1 MGRGHVRDLAPW
13 APSLPRSLLQLTVF
27 TQYKE
32 SSQMARSPNRR
43 AKSFTMSL
51 PQGGA
56 ALSQKKLVCIGLLG
70 PTLDAGLTHKRW
82 GKWRP
87 TISLVQHP
95 DLLIDR
101 FELLHQRRFDKLAAQ
116 VIEDMDRLAPETQV
130 RTHDIALEDPWDFEL
145 VYQNLYDFARSYPF
159 NIEEE
164 DYLLHIT
171 TGSHVAQICCFL
183 LAESRHIPARLIQS
197 SPGHRGSFE
206 PGTFKI
212 IDLDLSRYDQLFSR
226 FAQEQREGVSFLKEG
241 IETRNEA
248 FNFLIEQIERVA
260 IVSSDPMLLTGPTGA
275 GKTQLAR
282 RIYEL
287 KRVRRQVSGRFV
299 EVNCATLRGDGAMS
313 TLFGHVR
320 GAYTGAVS
328 ERGGLLRAAD
338 GGVLFLDEI
347 GELGQDEQAM
357 LLRAVE
363 SGRFM
368 PVGADHEVSSNFQL
382 LAGTNRDLNEEVRKG
397 RFREDLLARIDL
409 WSFDLPG
416 LRDRLEDIEPNIDY
430 ELEQFTV
437 KRGSRVA
444 INREARDRYLRYATS
459 MDARWSGNF
468 RDLNAS
474 ITRMA
479 TLARGG
485 RINEEDVEQEL
496 IRLGRK
502 WQTTS
507 DARQGAAQR
516 FLIALVGEESFR
528 DMDRFDRVQ
537 LTDVVD
543 VCRRA
548 RSLSEAGRELFA
560 FSREQKKSNNDSD
573 RLRKY
578 LAKFDIDFKQ
588 IQALD
593 EGASGGG

>member
-1 MGRGHVRDLAPW
+1 MLTGHPTRL
-13 APSLPRSLLQLTVF
+13 
-27 TQYKE
+27 
-32 SSQMARSPNRR
+32 SSIR
-43 AKSFTMSL
+43 
-51 PQGGA
+51 QGGA
-56 ALSQKKLVCIGLLG
+56 DLSQKKLVCIGLLG
-70 PTLDAGLTHKRW
+70 PTLDAGLTYKRW
-82 GKWRP
+82 SKWRP
-87 TISLVQHP
+87 TVSLVQHP

-101 FELLHQRRFDKLAAQ
+101 IELLYQPRFDKLATQ
-116 VIEDMDRLAPETQV
+116 VIEDMERIAPETEICMHHIEMQ
-130 RTHDIALEDPWDFEL
+130 DPWDFEL
-145 VYQNLYDFARSYPF
+145 VYQTLYDFARSYPF
-159 NIEEE
+159 DLEQE

-183 LAESRHIPARLIQS
+183 LAESRHIPAHLIQS
-197 SPGHRGSFE
+197 SPTSKHAYDPGS
-206 PGTFKI
+206 FKI

-241 IETRNEA
+241 IETRNDA
-248 FNFLIEQIERVA
+248 FNDLIAQIERVA
-260 IVSSDPMLLTGPTGA
+260 IASSDPMLLTGPTGA

-282 RIYEL
+282 RIYDL
-287 KRVRRQVSGRFV
+287 KRARRQVSGRFV

-368 PVGADHEVSSNFQL
+368 PVGADHEVSSDFQL
-382 LAGTNRDLNEEVRKG
+382 LAGTNRDLYDEVREG
-397 RFREDLLARIDL
+397 NFREDLLARINL

-437 KRGSRVA
+437 KRGTRVA
-444 INREARDRYLRYATS
+444 INKEARDRYLLHATS
-459 MDARWSGNF
+459 IDARWSGNF

-496 IRLGRK
+496 TRLRRM
-502 WQTTS
+502 WQTGS
-507 DARQGAAQR
+507 SKDGAAQR
-516 FLIALVGEESFR
+516 FLIELVGDARFHE
-528 DMDRFDRVQ
+528 MDRFDRVQ
-537 LTDVVD
+537 LVDVVD

-560 FSREQKKSNNDSD
+560 FSREQKKSSNDSD

-593 EGASGGG
+593 EGSSAGG